1 MVLIHEI
8 SLGFLYGHMRFEISH
23 AKLLLGINMRNP
35 EDRSLENLVF
45 YHKVL
50 GTFFFSCVKKIV
62 RNNGLGKSICVSLQK
77 LVLFSKCIYFVL
89 FIFVNILGLN

>member
-50 GTFFFSCVKKIV
+50 GTFFSRV
-62 RNNGLGKSICVSLQK
+62 
-77 LVLFSKCIYFVL
+77 
-89 FIFVNILGLN
+89 